1 MNQPLA
7 ETIFW
12 TAAFA
17 CIIAE
22 IAILRST
29 YAARRVEKS
38 ALVPAAA
45 RRGEIAWAIIPALG
59 LSLLLLMTWRRIEA
73 RDAHMRT
80 IDHSGM
86 ESMQMPGMT
95 PAAAR

>member
-7 ETIFW
+7 EIIFW
-12 TAAFA
+12 IAAFA
-17 CIIAE
+17 CVIAE

-38 ALVPAAA
+38 VLVPAAPA
-45 RRGEIAWAIIPALG
+45 RGEIAWAVIPAVG

-73 RDAHMRT
+73 RDAHMRMM
-80 IDHSGM
+80 DHPG
-86 ESMQMPGMT
+86 MQMSGMT
-95 PAAAR
+95 PSAPTR